1 MIVFIF
7 VSNGPI
13 QLSERDVQQ
22 NEPVTRCTRDDVHA
36 QCRYMHSPTIRT
48 VDEPSSRAT
57 SVANHPKTLHWL
69 SGGKVLFVLI

>member
-13 QLSERDVQQ
+13 QLSERNVQQ
-22 NEPVTRCTRDDVHA
+22 NEPVTRCSQDDVHVRS
-36 QCRYMHSPTIRT
+36 RYMHSPTIRA

-57 SVANHPKTLHWL
+57 SVANHPKTFHWL
-69 SGGKVLFVLI
+69 SGGKELFLLI